1 MIQMLSYP
9 FMQHALIAGTLIAVM
24 SGTLGW
30 FMVLRTQVFAGH
42 TLSAMSFPG
51 AAAALVIGIPL
62 ALGYYIV
69 CICAAI
75 AIGWRT
81 PTRQLTGNL
90 TSARIGT
97 IQVVGFAAGFTLLG
111 YSTHILGGLDQ
122 LLFGTFLGI
131 DRTQLYVLFAMTCV
145 VVIVTACIGR
155 PLVFASLDPELAAAI
170 GLPVRALDMG
180 FLVLL
185 GTVVAA
191 TAQITGA
198 LLVFALL
205 VTPPAIAQR
214 LTARPVRGMML
225 SAAIGVAIIW
235 LSLICAYFSVYPLG
249 FFTTTIGFAVYVI
262 VVIRQRSASRA
273 RPVVA

>member
-145 VVIVTACIGR
+145 VAIVTACIGR

-170 GLPVRALDMG
+170 GLPVRALDIG

-249 FFTTTIGFAVYVI
+249 FFTTTIGFAVYVV

>member
-249 FFTTTIGFAVYVI
+249 FFTTTIGFAVYVV